1 MQLTKGQYCKS
12 RTQHWNRFF
21 ADQHY
26 WNCLANR
33 GTLQK
38 ILKAIRDILFRLT
51 SIYTTSESCLFFLFC
66 DGVNGTP
73 TFEKMAIGNSLLQLI
88 ATDWNK
94 GVAKKDFGEFWDFG
108 GFHWFR
114 HILKNLQQI
123 SGFYNNEWIYLRG
136 INPDTSPHINT
147 PMDWNDCET
156 DRVIMTSWSLVCVG
170 KAMTWCMASPSS
182 VSKNA

>member
-1 MQLTKGQYCKS
+1 M
-12 RTQHWNRFF
+12 F
-21 ADQHY
+21 
-26 WNCLANR
+26 
-33 GTLQK
+33 
-38 ILKAIRDILFRLT
+38 I
-51 SIYTTSESCLFFLFC
+51 FLFC

-123 SGFYNNEWIYLRG
+123 SGFYNNESIYLRG
-136 INPDTSPHINT
+136 INPDTPPTHKYAHGLKRLWNWSSNHDIMISGVRRKGDDLMHGKPFQRIKKCLRSTMSNIGVNISRFDMSGAQAHWVESNRSPELCH
-147 PMDWNDCET
+147 
-156 DRVIMTSWSLVCVG
+156 
-170 KAMTWCMASPSS
+170 
-182 VSKNA
+182 